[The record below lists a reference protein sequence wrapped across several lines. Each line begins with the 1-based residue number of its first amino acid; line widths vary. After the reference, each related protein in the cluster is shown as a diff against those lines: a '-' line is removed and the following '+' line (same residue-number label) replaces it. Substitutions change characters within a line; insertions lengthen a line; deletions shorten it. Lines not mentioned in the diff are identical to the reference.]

1 MNRLIKDILKDD
13 GLIFLLRMAAL
24 VALLFGMV
32 HFSDGEYQQGI
43 YYLLLALY
51 FRISSFERV
60 YTNGGKYD

>member
-1 MNRLIKDILKDD
+1 MNLLIKDILRDD
-13 GLIFLLRMAAL
+13 GLILILRMAAL

-60 YTNGGKYD
+60 YTSGGQND